1 MKTGA
6 HTIYSFQQGFTMLE
20 LVLILT
26 LIGMVSVGLFNATTI
41 QSIDVEPAALKVIN
55 DIRYAQDRAMITG
68 RNHGF
73 ITNSTTQY
81 TIYDS
86 APTTPATDPSTQSS
100 MIVNLNPTYKDVA
113 FQNSYQVEFN
123 SLGAPVTG
131 AGINIILS
139 NGSVTKQFS
148 VTNNTGLINLP

>member
-1 MKTGA
+1 MKIHA
-6 HTIYSFQQGFTMLE
+6 LQFNFSQKGFTLLE

-26 LIGMVSVGLFNATTI
+26 MIGMVSVGLFNASTI
-41 QSIDVEPAALKVIN
+41 QTVDVEPAAIKVIN
-55 DIRYAQDRAMITG
+55 DIRFAQDRAMVTG

-86 APTTPATDPSTQSS
+86 VPTTPTMDPSSQTNMVISLS
-100 MIVNLNPTYKDVA
+100 PTYQNVV
-113 FQNSYQVEFN
+113 FQNNYQIEFN
-123 SLGAPVTG
+123 SLGTPVVG
-131 AGINIILS
+131 AGTNISLS
-139 NGSVTKQFS
+139 NGSVTKQFL